1 MPLKVLL
8 VDDEPLARM
17 RLRALLQAIAEPATE
32 VVGEA
37 GDAMQAQAAL
47 KTGPCDLILLDIRLP
62 GQGGLQWAA
71 TLSALPQ
78 PPAIVFISAHA
89 EHALRAF
96 DLDAVDYLTKPVRA
110 ERLRAALERVLRRL
124 PAAQPPG
131 TVAAPAAAASLAEP
145 VLVIGER
152 NRLIRLPL
160 AELLYLK
167 AEHKYVSL
175 RTATRE
181 LLVDE
186 SLAELEPRLGTGFVR
201 IHRNAIVARHAVRAL
216 ELRPASDPEADDT
229 PGWAVCVA
237 PTGEWLAVSRRQVA
251 AVRAALDERA
261 AR

>member
-1 MPLKVLL
+1 MTLKVLL

-47 KTGPCDLILLDIRLP
+47 KAGPCDLILLDIRLP

-124 PAAQPPG
+124 PAGQPPG
-131 TVAAPAAAASLAEP
+131 TLAAPAAAANPAEP

-216 ELRPASDPEADDT
+216 ELRAAIDPEADDT
-229 PGWAVCVA
+229 PGWAVRVA